1 MGEVCLQH
9 VISDFKDDDTSR
21 NPETIGRDPEKMEQ
35 EPAAQGEMYQ
45 YDERE
50 GAGFLGDA
58 PAFSG
63 THALGHLQENRH
75 HSEGVHQCEQ
85 RSETQH

>member
-35 EPAAQGEMYQ
+35 EPAAQGEKYQ

-50 GAGFLGDA
+50 GAGF
-58 PAFSG
+58 
-63 THALGHLQENRH
+63 
-75 HSEGVHQCEQ
+75 
-85 RSETQH
+85 

>member
-35 EPAAQGEMYQ
+35 EPAAQGITPRGSINVNNEVKHNIEYANISI
-45 YDERE
+45 
-50 GAGFLGDA
+50 G
-58 PAFSG
+58 
-63 THALGHLQENRH
+63 
-75 HSEGVHQCEQ
+75 
-85 RSETQH
+85 